1 MTALRRLQTFAS
13 VLLLWALAACAAPQ
27 TLSLIKDP
35 GGLPPRAEVAEVP
48 FFPQEDLYCG
58 PAALATV
65 LAWTGR
71 PVTQEEMAKQV
82 YTPGREGTLRSDI
95 LGGARR
101 NGSLAVPVTTLPN
114 LLAEIAAGNPVL
126 VFQNLALDWVPQWH
140 FAVAVGYDLEAREI
154 VLRSGTKARRVTL
167 LDTFEHT
174 WERGEYW
181 AMVVLP
187 PDRLPASARE
197 AEVLRGALGLER
209 AGQLSPAATAYES
222 VLGRWPNSLGALMGL
237 GNLRYAAKDLSG
249 AEAAFRRAIGT
260 NPEAPAPWNNLA
272 YVLAGQGRDQEALAA
287 AREAIKLA
295 GDQAEPYRDTL
306 KELSEQAS

>member
-1 MTALRRLQTFAS
+1 MNATRHFRTFAG
-13 VLLLWALAACAAPQ
+13 VLLLWALAGCAAPQ

-65 LAWTGR
+65 LSWSGT
-71 PVTQEEMAKQV
+71 PVTQEEMAGQV
-82 YTPGREGTLRSDI
+82 YTPGREGSLRSDI

-101 NGSLAVPVTTLPN
+101 NGSLAVPVDSLPD

-126 VFQNLALDWVPQWH
+126 VFQNLALDWIPQWH

-154 VLRSGTKARRVTL
+154 VLRSGTQERRVTR
-167 LDTFEHT
+167 LDTFENT
-174 WERGEYW
+174 WERGERW
-181 AMVVLP
+181 ALVVLP

-197 AEVLRGALGLER
+197 AEVLRATLGLER
-209 AGQLSPAATAYES
+209 AGHNGRAATAYET

-237 GNLRYAAKDLSG
+237 GNLRYAAKDLTG
-249 AEAAFRRAIGT
+249 AEAAFRRAIGA
-260 NPEAPAPWNNLA
+260 NPQAPAPWNNLA

-287 AREAIKLA
+287 AREAIELA
-295 GDQAEPYRDTL
+295 GDQAEPYRETL
-306 KELSEQAS
+306 KELSERSS